1 MRDHRFVL
9 AVLLTALSPAGAGL
23 GLAQSQP
30 SGSMGAP
37 PGRSL
42 AERNERRLFQRFVE
56 DAAIST
62 GGWIELQYRFD
73 NLQDGTQHFL
83 GPLVAFKIVNDFEG
97 GLRFGWQDVNP
108 DSGPNESGFSDIDLY
123 AKYRFPGNRS
133 RTAVGGLVKLPK
145 GDEEKGLGTGK
156 EDFEVFFAWRAD
168 LDAVSIVANVAARYN
183 GNPEPPLPS
192 SSNSALVGGALLLPV
207 SARETFVIEATFETE
222 RVEGATNDARLTLGL
237 QHRGRQRKGGLRGAV
252 AIPLSDGAPDY
263 QVIFGVY
270 ATY

>member
-1 MRDHRFVL
+1 MADHGFVH
-9 AVLLTALSPAGAGL
+9 AVLFILLAAAVGPLFAQDQPPASTGA
-23 GLAQSQP
+23 P
-30 SGSMGAP
+30 SGK
-37 PGRSL
+37 SL
-42 AERNERRLFQRFVE
+42 ADRNDRRLFQRFVE
-56 DAAIST
+56 DAAVST

-123 AKYRFPGNRS
+123 GKYRFPGNRS

-156 EDFEVFFAWRAD
+156 EDFEVFVAWRAD

-183 GNPEPPLPS
+183 GNPDPPLPS

-207 SARETFVIEATFETE
+207 SARNTFVIEATFETE
-222 RVEGATNDARLTLGL
+222 RVEGASNDARLTLGF
-237 QHRGRQRKGGLRGAV
+237 QHRGRERKGGFRGAA

-263 QVIFGVY
+263 QALFGAY
-270 ATY
+270 LTY